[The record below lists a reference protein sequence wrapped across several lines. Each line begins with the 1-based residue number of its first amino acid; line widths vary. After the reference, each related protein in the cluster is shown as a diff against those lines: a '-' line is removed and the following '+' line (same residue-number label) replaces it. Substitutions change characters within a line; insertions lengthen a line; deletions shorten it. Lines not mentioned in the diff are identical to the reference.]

1 MLELARSGLT
11 GEVVNLDFLHYRG
24 SSTQEASG
32 AESAICDPAQN
43 AELKFAPLIRAIES
57 EIIPRLM
64 FAHRLAE
71 SPLALAPAKI
81 CLEKPSP
88 AEVFALAQL
97 LLKQDT
103 SQSADFVEAMR
114 KRGMMQ
120 ECLYLELLAPAA
132 RSLGEMWEADACDFV
147 EVTLAL
153 GRLHQLLRL
162 LSLAFRDQEQD
173 EAAVPDRKI
182 LRKVLLTTAPG
193 EQHCF
198 GVAIVAEFFERAGW
212 GVWGSHQ
219 KTNQDLSAVVRSE
232 WFDAAGFSVGCECK
246 LDGLAKGI
254 CALRSASLND
264 KIAIMVGGPL
274 FANHP
279 EYAAIVGADASAS
292 DARQAVAEAERLVA
306 LRR

>member
-1 MLELARSGLT
+1 MLELARNGST
-11 GEVVNLDFLHYRG
+11 GDVVNLAFHPCGEDSAQPISPVAELDEC
-24 SSTQEASG
+24 EA
-32 AESAICDPAQN
+32 AAHAD
-43 AELKFAPLIRAIES
+43 LKFAPLIRAIES

-71 SPLALAPAKI
+71 SSLGPAKI
-81 CLEKPSP
+81 NLEKPTQ
-88 AEVFALAQL
+88 AEVFSLTQL

-103 SQSADFVEAMR
+103 VQSADFVEAMR

-147 EVTLAL
+147 EVTMAL

-162 LSLAFRDQEQD
+162 LSLAFRDQEHD
-173 EAAVPDRKI
+173 EIGALHRKGS
-182 LRKVLLTTAPG
+182 RKVLLATAPG

-198 GVAIVAEFFERAGW
+198 GLAIVAEFFERAGW

-219 KTNQDLSAVVRSE
+219 KMNQDLSSVVRSE
-232 WFDAAGFSVGCECK
+232 WFDAAGLSVGCECR
-246 LDGLAKGI
+246 LDGLASSV
-254 CALRSASLND
+254 CALRSASLNS

-274 FANHP
+274 FVKHP
-279 EYAAIVGADASAS
+279 EYAALVGADASAV
-292 DARQAVAEAERLVA
+292 DARQAVVEAERLVA

>member
-1 MLELARSGLT
+1 MLELARSALT
-11 GEVVNLDFLHYRG
+11 GDVVNLDFLHCRGG
-24 SSTQEASG
+24 SSQGASS
-32 AESAICDPAQN
+32 AESATYDEG
-43 AELKFAPLIRAIES
+43 AEANLKFAPLIKAIES

-64 FAHRLAE
+64 FAHRLTE
-71 SPLALAPAKI
+71 SPLTPVKI
-81 CLEKPSP
+81 CLEKPSQ
-88 AEVFALAQL
+88 AEVFALTQL

-103 SQSADFVEAMR
+103 LQSADFVEAMR

-173 EAAVPDRKI
+173 QTTVPDRKR

-198 GVAIVAEFFERAGW
+198 GLAIVAEFFERAGW

-219 KTNQDLSAVVRSE
+219 KMNQDLPAVVRSE
-232 WFDAAGFSVGCECK
+232 WFDAAGFSVGCECR
-246 LDGLAKGI
+246 LDSLATGI

-264 KIAIMVGGPL
+264 RIAIMVGGPL
-274 FANHP
+274 FVDHP
-279 EYAAIVGADASAS
+279 EYAAMVGADASAS
-292 DARQAVAEAERLVA
+292 DARQAVVEAERLVD

>member
-11 GEVVNLDFLHYRG
+11 SDVVNLDFLHCRG
-24 SSTQEASG
+24 SSTQAASG
-32 AESAICDPAQN
+32 AESAICDPATDEN
-43 AELKFAPLIRAIES
+43 RKFAPLIKAIES

-71 SPLALAPAKI
+71 SPLLPAKI

-88 AEVFALAQL
+88 AEVFALTQL

-103 SQSADFVEAMR
+103 LQSADFVEAMR

-162 LSLAFRDQEQD
+162 LSLAFRDQELD
-173 EAAVPDRKI
+173 ETAIPDRKG
-182 LRKVLLTTAPG
+182 LRKVLLTAAPG
-193 EQHCF
+193 EQHSF
-198 GVAIVAEFFERAGW
+198 GLAIVAEFFERAGW
-212 GVWGSHQ
+212 DVWGSHQ
-219 KTNQDLSAVVRSE
+219 KTNQDLSSVVRSE
-232 WFDAAGFSVGCECK
+232 WFDAAGFSVGCECR
-246 LDGLAKGI
+246 LDGLASCI

-274 FANHP
+274 FVSHP
-279 EYAAIVGADASAS
+279 EYAAMVGADASAS
-292 DARQAVAEAERLVA
+292 DARQAVVEAERLVA